1 MQGCLIEAHDEHSR
15 SLVGVAQLVILTDSL
30 FEFFEDFSFYGYEC
44 FTCMFVCKMC
54 QKRVSD
60 TLEVELCGC

>member
-30 FEFFEDFSFYGYEC
+30 FEFFEDFTFLFMGMNVLLACLSAKCARRG
-44 FTCMFVCKMC
+44 C
-54 QKRVSD
+54 QILWK
-60 TLEVELCGC
+60 